1 MEFALKN
8 ATLSIIPGSLVGIFN
23 ETNIMPA
30 KIILYVNSYI
40 CTYFWGK
47 MEFTWD
53 WVLNDKFEFTFTR

>member
-1 MEFALKN
+1 MELALKN

-30 KIILYVNSYI
+30 EIILYVNSYI

-47 MEFTWD
+47 MNFT
-53 WVLNDKFEFTFTR
+53 